1 MENMQTSASVEM
13 PTQSNHKTFI
23 YSLIVVAVAI
33 IAGAIIIMT
42 GKSMIQEENAPYQES
57 DMVTTQLQTQGSS
70 DEVTDIE
77 ADLNSTDLSA
87 L

>member
-33 IAGAIIIMT
+33 IAGAVIIMA
-42 GKSMIQEENAPYQES
+42 GKSMIQEENAPYQEN
-57 DMVTTQLQTQGSS
+57 DMVTTQLQTQGTS

-77 ADLNSTDLSA
+77 ADLNATDLSA